1 MPAFTPIST
10 ASDLSALG
18 VPSATAQGFART
30 PAVPAGFDHLAYCDG
45 ACSGN
50 GRKGA
55 SPGGW
60 GVLLL
65 GASGPTQV
73 GFAGEGD
80 TTNNRMELLA
90 GISGLRATAPGK
102 AVVLRTDSQYVV
114 KGCTEWRTGWQ
125 RRGMTNSKGEAVLNP
140 DLWRQLW
147 AEVDARKVKF
157 EWVRG
162 HNGDPGNEIAD
173 ALAVL
178 GATGARRG

>member
-1 MPAFTPIST
+1 MQAFNPIASV
-10 ASDLSALG
+10 SDLTALG
-18 VPSATAQGFART
+18 VPALAAQGLARM

-50 GRKGA
+50 GQKGA

-60 GVLLL
+60 GVLLV
-65 GASGPTQV
+65 GAVGTSQV
-73 GFAGEGD
+73 GFDGEAD

-90 GISGLRATAPGK
+90 AISALRATPPK
-102 AVVLRTDSQYVV
+102 QAVMVRTDSEYVI
-114 KGCTEWRTGWQ
+114 KGCTEWRAGWQ
-125 RRGMTNSKGEAVLNP
+125 RRGMINSKGKAVLNP
-140 DLWRQLW
+140 DLWRLLW

-178 GATGARRG
+178 GASGARRG

>member
-1 MPAFTPIST
+1 MPTFNPIASV
-10 ASDLSALG
+10 SDLTALG
-18 VPSATAQGFART
+18 VPALTAQGLARM
-30 PAVPAGFDHLAYCDG
+30 PAVPASYGHLAYCDG

-50 GRKGA
+50 GQKTA

-60 GVLLL
+60 GALVTGADGSLL
-65 GASGPTQV
+65 A
-73 GFAGEGD
+73 GFFHESD
-80 TTNNRMELLA
+80 TTNNRMELMA
-90 GISGLRATAPGK
+90 AISALRALRPK
-102 AVVLRTDSQYVV
+102 ESVVLRTDSQYVV
-114 KGCTEWRTGWQ
+114 KGCTEWRAGWQ

-140 DLWRQLW
+140 DLWRLLW

-178 GATGARRG
+178 GASGARRG